1 MSYTVNVLD
10 ETTARPR
17 PVAAVLLEFETE
29 TITVR
34 ELIRRRV
41 YDEVTEYNAG
51 AQERFRGLVIPEGM
65 ERELNS
71 PALPRPRRIDWEQ
84 QSARALEAF
93 VRRGIII
100 LVGDRQV
107 ESLDEPVT
115 LRSGQPLDVTFI
127 KLVPLVG
134 G

>member
-1 MSYTVNVLD
+1 MMYTVNVLD

-17 PVAAVLLEFETE
+17 PEPALTLDFEVE
-29 TITVR
+29 TVTVR
-34 ELIRRRV
+34 DLIRRRV

-51 AQERFRGLVIPEGM
+51 ARERFRGLVVPEGM
-65 ERELNS
+65 ERALNS
-71 PALPRPRRIDWEQ
+71 PTVPRPHRIDWEQ

-93 VRRGIII
+93 ARGTVIV
-100 LVGDRQV
+100 LVGDRQA
-107 ESLDEPVT
+107 ETPDEPVT
-115 LRSGQPLDVTFI
+115 LRLGHPLDVTFI

>member
-17 PVAAVLLEFETE
+17 PIAALCLEFEAE
-29 TITVR
+29 TVTVR

-71 PALPRPRRIDWEQ
+71 PALPRPRRVDWEQ
-84 QSARALEAF
+84 QYARAAEAF
-93 VRRGIII
+93 ARGSILI
-100 LVGDRQV
+100 LVGDQQA

-115 LRSGQPLDVTFI
+115 LRLGQPLDVTFI

>member
-10 ETTARPR
+10 ETTARPQ
-17 PVAAVLLEFETE
+17 PIPALTLAFETE
-29 TITVR
+29 TVSVR

-41 YDEVTEYNAG
+41 YDEVSTYNAG
-51 AQERFRGLVIPEGM
+51 NQECFRGLVVPEGM

-71 PALPRPRRIDWEQ
+71 PGLARSRRIDWEQ
-84 QSARALEAF
+84 QSARAVEAF
-93 VRRGIII
+93 TRGGIII
-100 LVGDRQV
+100 LIGDRQA
-107 ESLDEPVT
+107 EALDEPVT
-115 LRSGQPLDVTFI
+115 LRLGHPLDVTFI